1 VVNSL
6 LTRNT
11 QVNHAE
17 IARSVTSVNR
27 AFENLTITQFW
38 DPVSTAGR
46 AALDAVVTQQAQ
58 IIAYMDDYKLL
69 MIATLAAIPLLI
81 IFKKPPRSAAADS
94 MHVME

>member
-1 VVNSL
+1 
-6 LTRNT
+6 
-11 QVNHAE
+11 VNHAE

-27 AFENLTITQFW
+27 AFEDLTIAQFW
-38 DPVSTAGR
+38 DPVSAAGR
-46 AALDAVVTQQAQ
+46 TALDAMVTKQAQ

-81 IFKKPPRSAAADS
+81 IFKKPPHSAAADS

>member
-1 VVNSL
+1 M
-6 LTRNT
+6 
-11 QVNHAE
+11 
-17 IARSVTSVNR
+17 
-27 AFENLTITQFW
+27 
-38 DPVSTAGR
+38 STAGR